1 MQGVEFRRVKNPAVT
16 VPLADLSISVRAG
29 GTKLNMENQV
39 PFIEGSTLYVPMEKI
54 LEQFGYSYE
63 IDNGSKT
70 LSVSRS
76 DKSIMVTAD
85 SIYAIADGRKVTLS
99 LPAKL
104 MNGSMMV
111 PSSFITDA
119 IGSQISWSPKNRELT
134 VNIPNLPT

>member
-1 MQGVEFRRVKNPAVT
+1 
-16 VPLADLSISVRAG
+16 
-29 GTKLNMENQV
+29 MENQV

-104 MNGSMMV
+104 MNGSMTAWAD
-111 PSSFITDA
+111 FYA
-119 IGSQISWSPKNRELT
+119 T
-134 VNIPNLPT
+134 VFRT

>member
-1 MQGVEFRRVKNPAVT
+1 
-16 VPLADLSISVRAG
+16 
-29 GTKLNMENQV
+29 
-39 PFIEGSTLYVPMEKI
+39 
-54 LEQFGYSYE
+54 
-63 IDNGSKT
+63 
-70 LSVSRS
+70 
-76 DKSIMVTAD
+76 MVTAD

-134 VNIPNLPT
+134 VNIPNLPDVDKNSTSPIVKLNTYSISATARNCECCLICCRRQNGYKMVVNRCKQHYD